1 MIADKTSL
9 SKASIL
15 YYFDSK
21 EAIHSQL
28 IKKLLEKWLEPLH
41 TIESSGNP
49 IEESCGYVRR
59 KLEMAR
65 DFPKESRLFANEI
78 LQGAPHFLTEL
89 TGPLRELTDNKAE
102 VILQWSKTGKIAKL
116 NPHHLIFSIW
126 ATTQHYADFDVQVK
140 AVLDSNSNDHFE
152 QAFEF
157 LDNMYRA
164 TLSPN

>member
-1 MIADKTSL
+1 
-9 SKASIL
+9 
-15 YYFDSK
+15 
-21 EAIHSQL
+21 
-28 IKKLLEKWLEPLH
+28 
-41 TIESSGNP
+41 
-49 IEESCGYVRR
+49 
-59 KLEMAR
+59 
-65 DFPKESRLFANEI
+65 
-78 LQGAPHFLTEL
+78 
-89 TGPLRELTDNKAE
+89 LRELTDNKAE

-140 AVLDSNSNDHFE
+140 AVLNSNSNDHFE